1 MVIISSTLKNMKPKI
16 FSFLP
21 TSWKLGGGTICLIKL
36 TYLQKIIKPGKISL
50 LLLIYYFY
58 PVLAQAQT
66 SDIPVPS
73 TAPLELNLIQQ
84 EKAPKRP
91 DVITANTISPDGLT
105 PPSLWWAKEQFA
117 GKMLNN
123 WIAYPT
129 EKRVDLV
136 VNRQLW
142 TLLDYMDR
150 YRFVNEFGNV
160 ARDFGYNIRVF
171 NQQRTLLAAYTC
183 NLSSNLPNCQ
193 IWLESSSQDS
203 LRLRLKPEASP
214 F

>member
-1 MVIISSTLKNMKPKI
+1 MVIISSTLKNMNPK
-16 FSFLP
+16 FSLSSLM
-21 TSWKLGGGTICLIKL
+21 TWKLGGGTIDLIRL
-36 TYLQKIIKPGKISL
+36 TYLQKIIQSGKISL

-84 EKAPKRP
+84 EKAPTRP

-105 PPSLWWAKEQFA
+105 APSLWWAREQFA

-171 NQQRTLLAAYTC
+171 NPQKTLLAAYTC
-183 NLSSNLPNCQ
+183 NFNSNLPNCQ

>member
-1 MVIISSTLKNMKPKI
+1 MNPKFSLSSLTI
-16 FSFLP
+16 
-21 TSWKLGGGTICLIKL
+21 WKLGGGTIDLIRL
-36 TYLQKIIKPGKISL
+36 TYLQKIIQSGKTSL
-50 LLLIYYFY
+50 LLLVYCFY
-58 PVLAQAQT
+58 PLLAQAQT
-66 SDIPVPS
+66 SDIPIPS
-73 TAPLELNLIQQ
+73 EAPLELNLIQQ
-84 EKAPKRP
+84 EKAPTRP
-91 DVITANTISPDGLT
+91 DVITANTISQDGLT
-105 PPSLWWAKEQFA
+105 APSLWWAREQFA

-171 NQQRTLLAAYTC
+171 NPQKMLLAAYTC
-183 NLSSNLPNCQ
+183 NFNSNLPNCQ

>member
-1 MVIISSTLKNMKPKI
+1 MVIISSNLKNIKPK
-16 FSFLP
+16 FSLSSLR
-21 TSWKLGGGTICLIKL
+21 SWKLGGGTIGLIRL
-36 TYLQKIIKPGKISL
+36 TYLQKIIQSGKISL
-50 LLLIYYFY
+50 LLLIYCFY
-58 PVLAQAQT
+58 PLLAQAQT
-66 SDIPVPS
+66 SDIPAPS

-84 EKAPKRP
+84 GKAPTRP
-91 DVITANTISPDGLT
+91 DVITANTISQDGLT
-105 PPSLWWAKEQFA
+105 TPSLWWAKEQFA

-142 TLLDYMDR
+142 TLLDYMER

-183 NLSSNLPNCQ
+183 NFNSNLLNCQ

>member
-1 MVIISSTLKNMKPKI
+1 MVIISSILKNMKPKI
-16 FSFLP
+16 SLSSL
-21 TSWKLGGGTICLIKL
+21 TTGKLEGGTIVRL
-36 TYLQKIIKPGKISL
+36 TLLQKIIQSGKISFL
-50 LLLIYYFY
+50 LLVYYFY
-58 PVLAQAQT
+58 PLLAQAQT

-84 EKAPKRP
+84 ENAPTRP
-91 DVITANTISPDGLT
+91 DVITANTISQDGLT
-105 PPSLWWAKEQFA
+105 TPSLWWAKEQFA

-142 TLLDYMDR
+142 TLLDYMDC

-183 NLSSNLPNCQ
+183 NFNSNLLNCQ

-203 LRLRLKPEASP
+203 LRLRIKPETSP

>member
-1 MVIISSTLKNMKPKI
+1 M
-16 FSFLP
+16 
-21 TSWKLGGGTICLIKL
+21 
-36 TYLQKIIKPGKISL
+36 L
-50 LLLIYYFY
+50 LVYYFY
-58 PVLAQAQT
+58 PLLAQAQT

-84 EKAPKRP
+84 EKAPTRP
-91 DVITANTISPDGLT
+91 DVITANTISQDGLT
-105 PPSLWWAKEQFA
+105 TPSLWWAKEQFA

-183 NLSSNLPNCQ
+183 NFNSNLSNCQ
-193 IWLESSSQDS
+193 IWLESSGQDS

>member
-16 FSFLP
+16 SL
-21 TSWKLGGGTICLIKL
+21 SSLKSCKLEGGILGLIRL
-36 TYLQKIIKPGKISL
+36 TFLQKILKSGKISL
-50 LLLIYYFY
+50 LLLVYCFY

-73 TAPLELNLIQQ
+73 TAPLELNLIQ
-84 EKAPKRP
+84 EERTTTRP
-91 DVITANTISPDGLT
+91 DVITANTISQQGLT
-105 PPSLWWAKEQFA
+105 TPSLWWAREQFA

-171 NQQRTLLAAYTC
+171 NPQRTLLAAYTC
-183 NLSSNLPNCQ
+183 NFNSNLPNCQ